1 MDVREYWKN
10 YICNEDRRNRRDNRH
25 ISSFASS
32 RFRNNHNNT
41 FEEQHAS
48 NHDEIINQLRLLNEN
63 IMSLM
68 SNKNPCVISKQYK
81 NQKKVCKKCGKE
93 KDISEFNMLRQ
104 KRVNKN
110 GEIVIY
116 EYKQSR
122 CKACTN
128 DTSTVRE

>member
-1 MDVREYWKN
+1 MDIREYWKKQMN
-10 YICNEDRRNRRDNRH
+10 NNGGHRNRNRRR
-25 ISSFASS
+25 
-32 RFRNNHNNT
+32 NHNNT
-41 FEEQHAS
+41 FDNPRDNKDH
-48 NHDEIINQLRLLNEN
+48 HDNQEIINQLKILNEN
-63 IMSLM
+63 IMVLM
-68 SNKNPCVISKQYK
+68 NNKNPCVISKQYK